1 MRRQES
7 VREAR
12 RPGEGEVGSAWRTA
26 LPGCAKGSVA
36 WQSGNTSAFYDLE
49 NNFTEKLT
57 TLSD

>member
-1 MRRQES
+1 
-7 VREAR
+7 V
-12 RPGEGEVGSAWRTA
+12 
-26 LPGCAKGSVA
+26 